1 MFTRNY
7 YKLKKNNKL
16 RSRVFYRRNS
26 FDQNV
31 VLISDVSFEQLR
43 YPNGNYGTG
52 TEYHYGYSDPL
63 FTACDFLPKY
73 NAEPI
78 SETTVFTIGFD
89 GSNTPASIDDYKLI
103 DPILNCTIISTV
115 YSLINNTLVREFTIR
130 NDNNTEIIINGVGIF
145 ACFGRSIEEPNSSTT
160 TLNLPLCYR
169 EVFTSPITVP
179 AKASFIYRL
188 ETTEGE

>member
-78 SETTVFTIGFD
+78 EETTAAGQTKDCIAAAVYDSTEPKPAEKVF
-89 GSNTPASIDDYKLI
+89 
-103 DPILNCTIISTV
+103 
-115 YSLINNTLVREFTIR
+115 
-130 NDNNTEIIINGVGIF
+130 
-145 ACFGRSIEEPNSSTT
+145 
-160 TLNLPLCYR
+160 
-169 EVFTSPITVP
+169 
-179 AKASFIYRL
+179 
-188 ETTEGE
+188 